1 MIDDN
6 YFDKLLKIKT
16 SGRDD
21 IDADLKKFP
30 YEPTPYSILERL
42 ANTGYIN
49 KKSVLLDYGCGKGR
63 VSIYM
68 THQTRC
74 KSIGI
79 DYNERLLNKALDNI
93 KNFKAKNKIS
103 FINANA
109 SDFILP
115 NNINCCYFFNPFSI
129 EILNDVINRIYNS
142 YVSFNRDILLF
153 FYYPSNKYI
162 EYLNNK
168 AFIKKIDEIDCSD
181 IFFNDEKEKILIYI
195 IKEDMKS

>member
-21 IDADLKKFP
+21 IDADPLKFP

-42 ANTGYIN
+42 ANSGYIT
-49 KKSVLLDYGCGKGR
+49 KKSTLLDYGCGKGR
-63 VSIYM
+63 VSIYI
-68 THQTRC
+68 THQTGC

-79 DYNERLLNKALDNI
+79 DYNERLLKKALENI
-93 KNFKAKNKIS
+93 KDFKAKAKIS
-103 FINANA
+103 FVHSNA

-115 NNINCCYFFNPFSI
+115 NNVNCCYFFNPFSV
-129 EILNDVINRIYNS
+129 EILNDVINRIYES
-142 YVSFNRDILLF
+142 FTSFNRNIFLF

-162 EYLNNK
+162 NYLNEK
-168 AFIKKIDEIDCSD
+168 SFIEKVDEIDCSD
-181 IFFNDEKEKILIYI
+181 IFKNDEKEKILIFA
-195 IKEDMKS
+195 IKGTK